1 QILGAAG
8 ITYNDISVRYLS
20 FAEASSNLR
29 DGHIDAA
36 FVTARLP
43 TAAIQDIA
51 AQRAIPLVPVSDELV
66 ARLQEEYPFYPQ
78 VVVPGGTYR
87 GVDQDVQTVAVK
99 AMLAVRADLP
109 EDLVYNLTKAM
120 FEKIGRASCRERV

>member
-1 QILGAAG
+1 SDVCSSDLYPEVIQIIARADAGIRSIEDLRGKRVAVGDAGSGTEANARQILGAAG

-36 FVTARLP
+36 FVTAGLP

-51 AQRAIPLVPVSDELV
+51 AQRAITLVPVSDELV
-66 ARLQEEYPFYPQ
+66 ARLQEEYP
-78 VVVPGGTYR
+78 R
-87 GVDQDVQTVAVK
+87 SD
-99 AMLAVRADLP
+99 
-109 EDLVYNLTKAM
+109 
-120 FEKIGRASCRERV
+120 ERR